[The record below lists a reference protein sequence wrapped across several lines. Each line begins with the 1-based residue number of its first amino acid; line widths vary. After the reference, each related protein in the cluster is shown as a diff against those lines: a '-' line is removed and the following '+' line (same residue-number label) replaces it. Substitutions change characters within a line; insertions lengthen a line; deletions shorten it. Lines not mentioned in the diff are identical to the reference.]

1 MTVFELIDC
10 LQEEINANPQFAD
23 LEVLMSG
30 EESGDMVDVTGFTET
45 NTSIWFSSAESED
58 Q

>member
-1 MTVFELIDC
+1 MTVYELIDC

-30 EESGDMVDVTGFTET
+30 EESGDMVDVEGFTET
-45 NTSIWFSSAESED
+45 NMSIWLNSAEADDE
-58 Q
+58 